1 MSPPDLS
8 TPPLRVV
15 FVCTANIARSPY
27 AERRAAQ
34 LLAAHPTGHLVVPLS
49 AGMPGYPGRPMDPQ
63 MGKQLR
69 AHGLDPADHVSRSLS
84 GALLEEADLLLTLDF
99 AVRMRIFDAFP
110 RDVEKV
116 LGLHQFADA
125 VDRLP
130 PGASGASLVEAAQRV
145 SRPDS
150 MTWDVSD
157 PHGRGGRAARRCAE
171 EIDAVLPRIVATLA
185 GPVPG

>member
-1 MSPPDLS
+1 MSPPAVS

-27 AERRAAQ
+27 AERRTAQ
-34 LLAAHPTGHLVVPLS
+34 LLAAHPNGRLVVPLS

-69 AHGLDPADHVSRSLS
+69 GHGLDPADHVSRSLS
-84 GALLEEADLLLTLDF
+84 EAVVDEADLLLTLDF
-99 AVRMRIFDAFP
+99 AVRMRIFDAWP
-110 RDVEKV
+110 GQVEKV

-125 VDRLP
+125 VGRLP
-130 PGASGASLVEAAQRV
+130 PGPSGASLVDAAQRV

-157 PHGRGGRAARRCAE
+157 PHGRGSRAARRCAE
-171 EIDAVLPRIVATLA
+171 EIDAVLPRIVAALA